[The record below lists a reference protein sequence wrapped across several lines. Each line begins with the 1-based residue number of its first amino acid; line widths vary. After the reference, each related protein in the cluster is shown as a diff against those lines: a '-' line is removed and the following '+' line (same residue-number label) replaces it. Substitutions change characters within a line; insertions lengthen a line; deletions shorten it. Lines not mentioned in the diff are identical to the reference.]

1 MRANS
6 PSGSTTEEA
15 EAFLKA
21 HPDVEAFDIVLTDVN
36 GVGRGKIIRRHELLP
51 LYESGRHLPI
61 SILGLDIT
69 GADGAKMSGDPEAGK
84 AKFNVCAACHAVEE
98 GKNKVGPTLY
108 GVVGRVAGTVE
119 GFNYSK
125 ANKESGITWS
135 EQELFVYLENPR
147 EKVPGTKMAY
157 AGMKDAQ
164 DRANLIAYLKGV
176 GAAATP

>member
-1 MRANS
+1 MR
-6 PSGSTTEEA
+6 
-15 EAFLKA
+15 LKSLGTA
-21 HPDVEAFDIVLTDVN
+21 LVCAAALSFAAPALAASVE
-36 GVGRGKIIRRHELLP
+36 
-51 LYESGRHLPI
+51 
-61 SILGLDIT
+61 LDIT

-84 AKFNVCAACHAVEE
+84 TKFSVCAACHAVEE

-108 GVVGRVAGTVE
+108 GIVGRVAGTVE

-176 GAAATP
+176 GAAAAP